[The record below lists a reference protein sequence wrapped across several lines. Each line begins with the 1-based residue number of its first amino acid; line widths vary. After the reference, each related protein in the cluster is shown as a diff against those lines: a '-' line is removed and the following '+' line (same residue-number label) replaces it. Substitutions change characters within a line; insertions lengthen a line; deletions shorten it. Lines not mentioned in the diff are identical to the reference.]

1 MVGGVLS
8 VTVKVEMGRAS
19 WRDTSLTCSVTGVT
33 PRPTSVPAVGVCVIN
48 SGVELLQSVATTP
61 LVKSGTGAWQMPL
74 AKALILGSQ
83 VVIVGAVL
91 SVMVKVAV
99 QVDSLVA
106 PSLTCSVTVVTP
118 RPTRVPAVGVCVIN
132 SGVELLQSVATTPL
146 VKSGTG
152 AWQRPLAKA
161 L

>member
-1 MVGGVLS
+1 MMVGGVLS
-8 VTVKVEMGRAS
+8 VT
-19 WRDTSLTCSVTGVT
+19 
-33 PRPTSVPAVGVCVIN
+33 
-48 SGVELLQSVATTP
+48 
-61 LVKSGTGAWQMPL
+61 
-74 AKALILGSQ
+74 
-83 VVIVGAVL
+83 
-91 SVMVKVAV
+91 VKVAV

-106 PSLTCSVTVVTP
+106 PSLTCSVTGVVP

>member
-33 PRPTSVPAVGVCVIN
+33 PRPT
-48 SGVELLQSVATTP
+48 
-61 LVKSGTGAWQMPL
+61 
-74 AKALILGSQ
+74 
-83 VVIVGAVL
+83 
-91 SVMVKVAV
+91 
-99 QVDSLVA
+99 
-106 PSLTCSVTVVTP
+106 
-118 RPTRVPAVGVCVIN
+118 RVPAVGVWVID

-152 AWQRPLAKA
+152 AWQRPLGKA
-161 L
+161 FLLGAQVGIGGWSVSGVEKGVFQVDSLVAPSLTCSVTGVRPRPTRVPA

>member
-33 PRPTSVPAVGVCVIN
+33 PRPT
-48 SGVELLQSVATTP
+48 
-61 LVKSGTGAWQMPL
+61 
-74 AKALILGSQ
+74 
-83 VVIVGAVL
+83 
-91 SVMVKVAV
+91 
-99 QVDSLVA
+99 
-106 PSLTCSVTVVTP
+106 
-118 RPTRVPAVGVCVIN
+118 RVPAVGVCVID

-152 AWQRPLAKA
+152 AWQRPLAKEIGRAAWRESVGGVLSVTVKVEVQVDSLVAPSLTCSVTGVMPRPTRVPAVGVCVINSGVELLQSVATTTLFLHDA
-161 L
+161 LPI